1 MQLVWFI
8 LTNLLAGWLAA
19 QLVRGAGFGMLGNT
33 VVGMIGGVIGNAFF
47 RFLGFYAGGGWLGSF
62 IVATVGAVILLYLVV
77 LIKRA

>member
-33 VVGMIGGVIGNAFF
+33 VVGMVGGVIGNAIF
-47 RFLGFYAGGGWLGSF
+47 RFLGFYAGGGLLGSF
-62 IVATVGAVILLYLVV
+62 IVATVGAVILLYLVA